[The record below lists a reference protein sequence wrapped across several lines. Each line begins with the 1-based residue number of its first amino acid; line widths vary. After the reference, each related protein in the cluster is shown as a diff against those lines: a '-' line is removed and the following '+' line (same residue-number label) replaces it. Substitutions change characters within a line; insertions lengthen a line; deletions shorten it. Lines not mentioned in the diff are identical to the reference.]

1 MYNFDSENNFFFNID
16 HLRGSKIFFQ
26 IELFKSTVKVKG
38 DVCEFG
44 IFKGNSLNRL
54 ILLRDFYAKEKKI
67 FAFDT
72 FEKINLNNK
81 HIDYKK
87 YKNFLNQS
95 KNEQLSL
102 IQLKNKLKKK
112 KMLSKVN
119 LIKGNV
125 IVTLDKIKLKKISY
139 ALLDLDIYEPSKYVL
154 NYIWPKMTKNG
165 IILLDNYKVFDGETK
180 AVNEFIKTKK
190 IKIYKRKFFRNF
202 YYLKK

>member
-1 MYNFDSENNFFFNID
+1 
-16 HLRGSKIFFQ
+16 
-26 IELFKSTVKVKG
+26 
-38 DVCEFG
+38 
-44 IFKGNSLNRL
+44 
-54 ILLRDFYAKEKKI
+54 
-67 FAFDT
+67 
-72 FEKINLNNK
+72 
-81 HIDYKK
+81 
-87 YKNFLNQS
+87 
-95 KNEQLSL
+95 
-102 IQLKNKLKKK
+102 
-112 KMLSKVN
+112 MLSKVN